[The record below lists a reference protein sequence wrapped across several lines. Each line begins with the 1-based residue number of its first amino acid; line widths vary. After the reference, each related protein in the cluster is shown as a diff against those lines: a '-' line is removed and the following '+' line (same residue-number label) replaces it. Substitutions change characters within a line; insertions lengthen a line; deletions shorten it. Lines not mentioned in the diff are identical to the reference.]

1 MSVISL
7 STKLSPAEIKQNLV
21 VLARAAR
28 CYADDCD
35 AAFVKHC
42 DPRALQGGAIDEEA
56 SDWRL
61 IAHNIRHLAA
71 SIED

>member
-1 MSVISL
+1 MIISL

-28 CYADDCD
+28 CHADDLD

-56 SDWRL
+56 NEWRKRVRE
-61 IAHNIRHLAA
+61 IRAVAA
-71 SIED
+71 QIED